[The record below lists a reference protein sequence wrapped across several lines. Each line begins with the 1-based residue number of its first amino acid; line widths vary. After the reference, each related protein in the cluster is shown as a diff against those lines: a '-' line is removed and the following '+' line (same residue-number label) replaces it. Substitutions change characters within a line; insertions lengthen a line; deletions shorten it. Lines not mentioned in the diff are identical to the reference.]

1 MADTFDSEQ
10 EQIDAIK
17 TWWKDNGR
25 VITIGL
31 VLGLGG
37 VFGWSTWQSHAIDQA
52 ESASMIY
59 EEMINWASVRNY
71 SRSNELADNLMR
83 DYPDSGY
90 AAFGGLVRASNAF
103 AENHPDEARGYLQW
117 VIENAR
123 RVEVKN
129 LARLRVARLAA
140 DKQEYTAALSVL
152 DEATNPGHYQGAYEE
167 VRGDILVAQNDIQA
181 GAQHY
186 ANALDEDRI
195 SEAGR
200 RRIQMKLNDLGLTAG
215 K

>member
-17 TWWKDNGR
+17 AWWKENGR

-37 VFGWSTWQSHAIDQA
+37 VFGWSTWQSYAIAKA
-52 ESASMIY
+52 ENASVLY
-59 EEMINWASVRNY
+59 EEMINWASARNY
-71 SRSNELADNLMR
+71 TRSNELADNLMR

-123 RVEVKN
+123 RVELQN

-140 DKQEYTAALSVL
+140 DKKEYATALEVL
-152 DEATNPGHYQGAYEE
+152 DGASDPGHYQGAYEE
-167 VRGDILVAQNDIQA
+167 VRADILVAQDDIEDA
-181 GAQHY
+181 ARHY
-186 ANALDEDRI
+186 TNALGAERI
-195 SEAGR
+195 SESGR
-200 RRIQMKLNDLGLTAG
+200 RRIRMKLDDLGLTAG
-215 K
+215 G